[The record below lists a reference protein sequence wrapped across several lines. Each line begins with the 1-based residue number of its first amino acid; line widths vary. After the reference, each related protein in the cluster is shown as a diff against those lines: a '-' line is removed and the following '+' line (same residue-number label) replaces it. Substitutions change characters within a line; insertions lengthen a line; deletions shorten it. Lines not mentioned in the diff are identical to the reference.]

1 MRWGVGVLRC
11 GAVAL
16 SMCCHSAL
24 AQQNNTSV
32 GNEITVRE
40 LLSVANERERSMNQ
54 RFADTEKAVSAAL
67 AAAKEA
73 VAKAE
78 AAAEKRYESLNEFR
92 GTLKDQQAM
101 LMPRAEVN
109 ALLKSIED
117 KQRANDERLTQ
128 LISRAEGVNW
138 LIGMIGAMI
147 GGVAG
152 LVVAGLALWRR
163 QPDR

>member
-1 MRWGVGVLRC
+1 MRLGRVATLFGAIVLFVC
-11 GAVAL
+11 QP
-16 SMCCHSAL
+16 AL

-40 LLSVANERERSMNQ
+40 LLAVANERERSMNQ

-92 GTLKDQQAM
+92 GTLRDQQAT
-101 LMPRAEVN
+101 LIPRAEVT
-109 ALLKSIED
+109 ALLKSIDD
-117 KQRANDERLTQ
+117 KQRLTDERLSQ
-128 LISRAEGVNW
+128 LINRGEGVYW
-138 LIGMIGAMI
+138 LMGVIGAGI
-147 GGVAG
+147 GGLVS
-152 LVVAGLALWRR
+152 LVVVGLAIWRR
-163 QPDR
+163 SPA

>member
-1 MRWGVGVLRC
+1 MSLWSWALRC
-11 GAVAL
+11 GAVAIFL
-16 SMCCHSAL
+16 CQPAL

-92 GTLKDQQAM
+92 GTLRDQQAM
-101 LMPRAEVN
+101 LMPRAEVS
-109 ALLKSIED
+109 ALLKAIED
-117 KQRANDERLTQ
+117 KQRSSDDRLNQ
-128 LISRAEGVNW
+128 LISRGEGINW
-138 LIGMIGAMI
+138 IIGLIGAMI

-152 LVVAGLALWRR
+152 LAVAVAAVWRR
-163 QPDR
+163 RAPV